1 MRNTVKLLRYGGG
14 DESHAEAAWA
24 STGGMTDEK
33 RLRMPGL
40 LMHLGTSVPRHTVPF
55 EHSWIQFQVTSDIAT
70 HIQFLKHRT
79 LSINSESARYKE
91 LKNDESYMPEDWED
105 STKDPTVPGTYL
117 EDHSRTSYRL
127 YHEAIYRL
135 EHDGYSR
142 KRAKESARYF
152 LPYAHQ
158 ITYIVSGN
166 FHAYC
171 NFWMLRNSEHAQLE
185 IRELAQEMLLAVR
198 EETKGN
204 FRYSLEAWGL

>member
-24 STGGMTDEK
+24 STGGITEEK
-33 RLRMPGL
+33 RTRIPEHLIR
-40 LMHLGTSVPRHTVPF
+40 LGTSVPRHTVPF

-79 LSINSESARYKE
+79 LSINAESARYKE
-91 LKNDESYMPEDWED
+91 LIDDKQYEPKDWPQLAQRELWSETIKAFQRYHSFVKQLVD
-105 STKDPTVPGTYL
+105 SGM
-117 EDHSRTSYRL
+117 E
-127 YHEAIYRL
+127 
-135 EHDGYSR
+135 R
-142 KRAKESARYF
+142 KRAKESARF
-152 LPYAHQ
+152 VLPYAHQ
-158 ITYIVSGN
+158 ITYIISGN

-185 IRELAQEMLLAVR
+185 IHELAQEMLLAVR
-198 EETKGN
+198 EETKDS